1 MFSVVADTRDV
12 LIYWG
17 GERRCPFSLH
27 AKKYTDGL
35 YLCTTSGLKFLSGGK
50 ENISYTCEK
59 QVNLFWISKLLEIS
73 SCVNITIC
81 VKKNAMFS
89 TQLSLDQRVAGL
101 SQDMKNLKFLLVL
114 KGKFS
119 IMQLSACSV
128 HPFIEEMKNPFS
140 FQDFAGA
147 HFKILLDILET
158 CAYISDA
165 KIC

>member
-1 MFSVVADTRDV
+1 M
-12 LIYWG
+12 
-17 GERRCPFSLH
+17 
-27 AKKYTDGL
+27 
-35 YLCTTSGLKFLSGGK
+35 
-50 ENISYTCEK
+50 
-59 QVNLFWISKLLEIS
+59 LEIS

-81 VKKNAMFS
+81 VKNAMFS
-89 TQLSLDQRVAGL
+89 TQLSSDQRVAGL

-165 KIC
+165 KTC